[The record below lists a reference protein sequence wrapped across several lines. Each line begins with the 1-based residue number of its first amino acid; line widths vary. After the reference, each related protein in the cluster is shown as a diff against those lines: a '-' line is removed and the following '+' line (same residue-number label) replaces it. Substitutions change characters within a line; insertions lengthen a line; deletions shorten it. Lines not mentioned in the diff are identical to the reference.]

1 MLSLAYRTL
10 PRIYWALLS
19 LLVIGVL
26 WLPEFRTLSNFANI
40 LDQSA
45 ASAILALGQ
54 AFVIAG
60 GLIDLS
66 VGQLVG
72 LVVVVS
78 CMLFEAFPGLGG
90 PVVIA
95 ALMLGACVGLLN
107 GELINRLRMPP
118 LILTFGMLSVLQG
131 SIFMLTDRS
140 VGLVP
145 GWIGALSN
153 GRVFGLPVSL
163 ILVAVC
169 ALGAWYVLQR
179 SIFGWHLLAM
189 GNSADGARK
198 AGLDLAATTRIAYL
212 VSGLAAG
219 IAGLLVAGRLGT
231 GFPNAGN
238 GFELDAI
245 VAVVLGGTPL
255 KGGRV
260 NVAGILSAVLFL
272 GVLSNILNLLQV
284 PAFTQ
289 ILIKGLIVI
298 AAILMDRPGQAV
310 RPVRRVG
317 RT

>member
-1 MLSLAYRTL
+1 MLSLAYQTL

-19 LLVIGVL
+19 LLVIGVV

-90 PVVIA
+90 LVVIA
-95 ALMLGACVGLLN
+95 ALMLGAGVGLLN
-107 GELINRLRMPP
+107 GELINRLHMPP

-145 GWIGALSN
+145 GWIGTLSN

-163 ILVAVC
+163 ILVAIC

-260 NVAGILSAVLFL
+260 NVAGILGAVLFL

-298 AAILMDRPGQAV
+298 AAILMDRPGQAL